1 MNFGESVAGT
11 STENVMKDSHRGHR
25 RCDGHALVPLLASA
39 TIARRFYLNLFMR
52 IYLAPM
58 EGVVDHHLRRLY
70 AGIGGIDLC
79 VTEFVRVTQT
89 RLPEKVFR
97 RYCPEL
103 AVPLPIPVRIQLLGS
118 DPALLAVNA
127 RKAARLGA
135 PGVDLNFGCPAKTV
149 NKNRGGACLLNE
161 PELLYDI
168 ARRVRDAVPAAT
180 PVTAKIRLGYESRS
194 RYIENALA
202 LAEGGVAELVVHGRS
217 KADGYRPPA
226 YWGCIGEIRAR
237 LAIPVIANGDIWSPE
252 DYRQCREES
261 GCEHVMLGR
270 GLLSRPDLALAIRAD
285 QAQADYRHLS
295 WSCISDLLLQFQRET
310 TLSYPKQFCGNRL
323 KQWLMYLLRHYPQ
336 AGQLFEIIKKT
347 RDPQVIEAAIV
358 AARRLAA

>member
-1 MNFGESVAGT
+1 
-11 STENVMKDSHRGHR
+11 
-25 RCDGHALVPLLASA
+25 
-39 TIARRFYLNLFMR
+39 MR

-70 AGIGGIDLC
+70 ADIGGIDLC

-89 RLPEKVFR
+89 RLPEKVFH

-103 AVPLPIPVRIQLLGS
+103 TTPLRVPVRIQLLGS
-118 DPALLAVNA
+118 DPGLLAFNA

-135 PGVDLNFGCPAKTV
+135 PGIDLNFGCPAKTV

-161 PELLYDI
+161 PELLFDI
-168 ARRVRDAVPAAT
+168 ARRVREAVPVAT
-180 PVTAKIRLGYESRS
+180 PVTAKIRLGYDCRS
-194 RYIENALA
+194 RYVENAQA
-202 LAEGGVAELVVHGRS
+202 LAAGGIAELVVHGRS

-226 YWGCIGEIRAR
+226 YWDCIGEIREQ

-252 DYRQCREES
+252 DYRQCRVES

-285 QAQADYRHLS
+285 QARRDFTPLH
-295 WSCISDLLLQFQRET
+295 WSDISDLLLTFQRET
-310 TLSYPKQFCGNRL
+310 TLSYPMQFCGNRL
-323 KQWLMYLLRHYPQ
+323 KQWLMYLQRHYVQ
-336 AGQLFEIIKKT
+336 AGRLFETIKKT
-347 RDPQVIEAAIV
+347 RDPHFIEQAIG
-358 AARRLAA
+358 ASRQLAA

>member
-1 MNFGESVAGT
+1 
-11 STENVMKDSHRGHR
+11 
-25 RCDGHALVPLLASA
+25 
-39 TIARRFYLNLFMR
+39 MR

-79 VTEFVRVTQT
+79 VTEFVRVTHT
-89 RLPEKVFR
+89 RLPEKLFR

-103 AVPLPIPVRIQLLGS
+103 ATPLPIPVRIQLLGS

-127 RKAARLGA
+127 RQAAQLGA
-135 PGVDLNFGCPAKTV
+135 PGIDLNFGCPAKTV

-161 PELLYDI
+161 PELLHDI
-168 ARRVRDAVPAAT
+168 ARQVRDAVPEGT

-194 RYIENALA
+194 QYIENALA
-202 LAEGGVAELVVHGRS
+202 LEEGGVAELVVHGRS

-226 YWGCIGEIRAR
+226 YWGCIGEIRQQ
-237 LAIPVIANGDIWSPE
+237 LKIPVIANGDIWSPE
-252 DYRQCREES
+252 DYRQCHEES

-285 QAQADYRHLS
+285 QAQTDYQPLT
-295 WSCISDLLLQFQRET
+295 WLNISDLLLQFQRET
-310 TLSYPKQFCGNRL
+310 VLSYPLQFCGNRL
-323 KQWLMYLLRHYPQ
+323 KQWLMYLQRHYPQ
-336 AGQLFEIIKKT
+336 AGHLFETIKKT
-347 RDPQVIEAAIV
+347 RDPQMIENAII
-358 AARRLAA
+358 ASQPLAA